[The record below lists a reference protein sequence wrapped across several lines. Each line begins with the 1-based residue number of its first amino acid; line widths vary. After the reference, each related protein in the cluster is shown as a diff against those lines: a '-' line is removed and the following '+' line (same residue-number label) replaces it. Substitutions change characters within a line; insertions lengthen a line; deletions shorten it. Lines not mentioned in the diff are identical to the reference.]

1 MRFLLDLAA
10 VTLALTIIGL
20 IYANEVHSP
29 LMAQADG
36 DILPG
41 CSIPKSYGKLITIV
55 AGNNSGIAGQAVF
68 EDAEGTVRWVPFM
81 FHSSITRMP
90 KPAKEAMPAV
100 FPVMPLYECTLGNVW
115 KRH

>member
-1 MRFLLDLAA
+1 MRYPLAA
-10 VTLALTIIGL
+10 LLIIIWLG
-20 IYANEVHSP
+20 YAAGASSP
-29 LMAQADG
+29 SARAAQPDT

-41 CSIPKSYGKLITIV
+41 CSIPKSYGRLITIV
-55 AGNNSGIAGQAVF
+55 AGNNTGIAGQAVF
-68 EDAEGTVRWVPFM
+68 EDPEGTVRWVPFM